1 MELGEQVVFF
11 THESSDLTSRSVD
24 ELAFCTGVVDDH
36 TIDVVIF
43 PPGGPVRFARV
54 SDFGRLDVPPGSSYF
69 RAKGSDAPDFKAYDD
84 YQALL
89 LRQRNELSQVK
100 PAERDELLREQEAE
114 RQAALG
120 KGDHV
125 SDPPPPPP
133 MPRPAALRGATE

>member
-11 THESSDLTSRSVD
+11 THESSDLTSRAID

-54 SDFGRLDVPPGSSYF
+54 SDFGRLDLPPGSSYF

-89 LRQRNELSQVK
+89 LRQRYELSQVK
-100 PAERDELLREQEAE
+100 PAYHDALLLDQEAE

-120 KGDHV
+120 KPEPKPEPKV
-125 SDPPPPPP
+125 VAPI
-133 MPRPAALRGATE
+133 MRRGPTK

>member
-11 THESSDLTSRSVD
+11 THESSDLTSRSID

-54 SDFGRLDVPPGSSYF
+54 GDFGRLDAPVGSSYF
-69 RAKGSDAPDFKAYDD
+69 RAKGSPPPDFKAYDD

-89 LRQRNELSQVK
+89 LKQRNELSQVK
-100 PAERDELLREQEAE
+100 PADRDALLLSQEAE

-120 KGDHV
+120 KAEPKPVAPSPITRKG
-125 SDPPPPPP
+125 P
-133 MPRPAALRGATE
+133 TE